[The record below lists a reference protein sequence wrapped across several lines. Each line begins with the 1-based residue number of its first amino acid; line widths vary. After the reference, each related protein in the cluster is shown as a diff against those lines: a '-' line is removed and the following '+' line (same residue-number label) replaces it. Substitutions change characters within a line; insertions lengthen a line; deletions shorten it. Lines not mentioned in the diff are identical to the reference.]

1 MPGITKLMGLAAT
14 ALQSNFSQLKKP
26 YKLNFAITYWCQ
38 SRCLSCNIWQ
48 FKPKGELTIDEIRE
62 FARKNRSFRW
72 IELTGGEPFL
82 RPDIVE
88 IARAFHETSKGLY
101 VMTIPTNSL
110 CSHEMVVRRV
120 EEILNLGIPRLAVTV
135 SLDGYR
141 ELHDKIRG
149 VPGNYDRAIEM
160 FKRLK
165 ELSRH
170 HRNLY
175 AVFGYTM
182 SKYNQWQLE
191 RTYTEVKKAIP
202 SVTRNDF
209 HINVAQTSSNYY
221 GNSEMSL
228 VADNEATVRELSAFV
243 SMRRREFGIIGIV
256 ENAFLRTLLQ
266 YLKTGEMPLRSRSLD
281 ASFFLDSYGS
291 VFPSIMWDRKI
302 ASLREI
308 NYDVSSVWR
317 SELAN
322 EVRRDIAEGK
332 EPKQWTACEAFQS
345 LTGRITSLIR

>member
-1 MPGITKLMGLAAT
+1 MPGAAKFIGLGIT
-14 ALQSNFSQLKKP
+14 ALKSNFSSLRVP

-48 FKPKGELTIDEIRE
+48 FKPKGELTLEEIRE
-62 FARKNRSFRW
+62 FARKNAYFKW

-82 RPDIVE
+82 RPDITE
-88 IARAFHETSKGLY
+88 IARAFYETSRGLY

-120 EEILNLGIPRLAVTV
+120 EDILMLGIPKLAVTV

-165 ELSRH
+165 ELGMRH
-170 HRNLY
+170 KNLY
-175 AVFGYTM
+175 VVFGYTM

-191 RTYTEVKKAIP
+191 RTYTEVKKSIP
-202 SVTRNDF
+202 SITRNDF
-209 HINVAQTSSNYY
+209 HINVAQVSSNYY
-221 GNSEMSL
+221 GNSSMSL
-228 VADNEATVRELSAFV
+228 VADSDAMMHELADFV
-243 SMRRREFGIIGIV
+243 SLRRREFGIIGTI

-266 YLKTGEMPLRSRSLD
+266 YLKTGKMPLKSRSLD
-281 ASFFLDSYGS
+281 ASFFLDSYGNI
-291 VFPSIMWDRKI
+291 FPSIMWDRKI

-308 NYDVSSVWR
+308 NYDVQSVWR
-317 SELAN
+317 GELAN
-322 EVRRDIAEGK
+322 DVRREIAEGK

-345 LTGRITSLIR
+345 LTGRITSLIK